1 MESGGR
7 GRARARYLSW
17 RWPWVG
23 TGKKRAGKCRMGPRV
38 GAPGQDSEYG
48 ASWAQDGEGGLRTPP
63 ASGERSMAA
72 NRHCKSA
79 RLGPGRA
86 RRDREEGAQSSG
98 HRQGPERE
106 YRGEHEPHPWMR
118 EKGQ

>member
-72 NRHCKSA
+72 SRHCKSA

-86 RRDREEGAQSSG
+86 RRDREEVPRALDTGRAQ
-98 HRQGPERE
+98 
-106 YRGEHEPHPWMR
+106 RGSTGVNMSLIL
-118 EKGQ
+118 G